1 MQVICNPRKKNNTKW
16 SLFVRMVAFEKEPV
30 VLISLNKYMPLENRR
45 RKNCNCQKCNKMPTG
60 LECMFCHGIPEVKAF
75 HFKGKARLL
84 EYSCSGI
91 YRSSHLQMIFKICV
105 LENFAIFTGKHL
117 CWSHFFWKIFFGA
130 NFLTFSKRDPST
142 GVFLWIIQNSEE
154 QPFLEHPWW
163 LLLNFL
169 QSLLKITVKK
179 IIFQ

>member
-1 MQVICNPRKKNNTKW
+1 M
-16 SLFVRMVAFEKEPV
+16 LAFEKEPI

-45 RKNCNCQKCNKMPTG
+45 RKKCNKMPTG

-105 LENFAIFTGKHL
+105 LENFTIFTGKHL
-117 CWSHFFWKIFFGA
+117 CWSHFF
-130 NFLTFSKRDPST
+130 
-142 GVFLWIIQNSEE
+142 
-154 QPFLEHPWW
+154 
-163 LLLNFL
+163 
-169 QSLLKITVKK
+169 
-179 IIFQ
+179 